1 MQLLDDHMFK
11 LWRAGIVDKKEILAR
26 ANSPDELAAK
36 IARAERGM
44 FEDEDESKRRLGK
57 EDEGEDEE

>member
-11 LWRAGIVDKKEILAR
+11 LWKRGRGGEAR
-26 ANSPDELAAK
+26 HPDARPTAPDELADK

-44 FEDEDESKRRLGK
+44 FEDEDEAGRRETERRNGN
-57 EDEGEDEE
+57 EE

>member
-11 LWRAGIVDKKEILAR
+11 LWRMGVVDKKDILVK

-36 IARAERGM
+36 IARAERGL

-57 EDEGEDEE
+57 EDEGDEDE

>member
-11 LWRAGIVDKKEILAR
+11 LWREGLVEKHEALLK
-26 ANSPDELAAK
+26 ANNPEELASK

-44 FEDEDESKRRLGK
+44 FDGDGDDDREGG
-57 EDEGEDEE
+57 DEGAEE